1 MTGIVGPELQSQTNA
16 DWYDKALED
25 ANGFLVTPTGAL
37 CLIPGTIYVAN
48 TKANVKVR
56 LERFIFSEDDVYI
69 LEVGPLYI
77 RFYRDD
83 GQMAGPLEVTTT
95 YTAAQIFELDMSV
108 QLADT
113 LYIYHTAHPTRKLV
127 RSADT
132 AWTLTDLAMTDGPY
146 RKENTSATTLTC
158 AAVTGA
164 GIALSA
170 STDTFDTTSPSKHIG
185 AIWKISH
192 KVTMATKTGSFGAVA
207 NSASAFVQRNNAW
220 NIVAIPSADFNGA
233 VDVQFSDDD
242 ITFTTEMNVT
252 QGTSTE
258 RQARSGIA
266 TDASIYVRLR
276 CSDWTAG
283 SCTYWIYADAYKH
296 NGVVLITAVASA
308 QAATVTVLTDL
319 AAATATTQWAEG
331 SWSPLRGYPG
341 CGFFYNQRLGSGGN
355 LAEPQEIWLSE
366 TDDLESHFPGSLAT
380 SAFHQALDGT
390 MPSPIR
396 WIRVEGK
403 GLIIGTLGQVLSYT
417 PQDVTQAA
425 NPATPNPFKK
435 QNAVSHPNGFVR
447 PVTAGS
453 SILMLQLGGNA
464 VMELLFSS
472 EESALIAPDLT
483 RFIKH
488 LTRVDDANGIVS
500 MAFQQRPY
508 PILWCVRSDGTLLA
522 FLYDRASEQA
532 AWTYVTFRGT
542 YESVQVIPK
551 GVYDQ
556 VWLASLHT
564 INSSAVRFVCRMDQL
579 DINKPLKDMHYV
591 EAGLSWKGGTANI
604 TGITSAAQG
613 VITLDAWPADGDSVN
628 MANTDNFRITGLS
641 EMTEL
646 NQMVFTASDINVGAL
661 TLKFKDSESV
671 GYIDTSGFAAE
682 TTGGVLTEVEN
693 TFGGL
698 THLEG
703 EDVYV
708 TTDGNSSETS
718 TVASAAIPAL
728 DDYYNS
734 VSIGL
739 YDTRRIVP
747 MPLEGPKSLGRGK
760 HVRGLLFGAHRAL
773 GGRYGPMS
781 KDGTLDAA
789 KRRNLDWSK
798 AQDPQDWETIGHTG
812 IMQIMDSWR
821 GKRTRIVIEQPEPL
835 NFTLTMIEA
844 NIEVD

>member
-1 MTGIVGPELQSQTNA
+1 MAKSFLTGIVSKDLQAQTGA
-16 DWYDKALED
+16 SWYGTSVED
-25 ANGFLVTPTGAL
+25 ADGFLTTPTGAL

-56 LERFIFSEDDVYI
+56 LERFIFSDDDVYV
-69 LEVGPLYI
+69 LEIGPLYI
-77 RFYRDD
+77 RLYRDN
-83 GQMAGPLEVTTT
+83 GQLVSGVTPVEITTT
-95 YTAAQIFELDMSV
+95 YTAAQIFELDVST

-113 LYIYHTAHPTRKLV
+113 LYIYHTAHPPRKLV
-127 RSADT
+127 RSANLI
-132 AWTLTDLAMTDGPY
+132 WTLTDLLMLDGPF

-158 AAVTGA
+158 AAVTGT
-164 GIALSA
+164 GIALAASA
-170 STDTFDTTSPSKHIG
+170 DTFDADHVG

-192 KVTMATKTGSFGAVA
+192 KVTMATETGTLAAVA

-266 TDASIYVRLR
+266 TNDSIYIRLA

-283 SCTYWIYADAYKH
+283 TCTYWIYADAYKH
-296 NGVVLITAVASA
+296 NGVVLITAVSSS

-319 AAATATTQWAEG
+319 ASTVATTQHSEG

-417 PQDVTQAA
+417 PQDMTQAA

-435 QNAVSHPNGFVR
+435 NNAVSHPNGFVH

-472 EESALIAPDLT
+472 EESALLAPDLT

-522 FLYDRASEQA
+522 FLYDRSSEEA

-564 INSSAVRFVCRMDQL
+564 INGSSVRFVCRMDQL

-591 EAGLSWKGGTANI
+591 EAGLHWKGGTANI

-613 VITLDAWPADGDSVN
+613 VITLDAWPADGDGVA

-661 TLKFKDSESV
+661 TLKFKDS
-671 GYIDTSGFAAE
+671 D
-682 TTGGVLTEVEN
+682 L
-693 TFGGL
+693 
-698 THLEG
+698 
-703 EDVYV
+703 
-708 TTDGNSSETS
+708 
-718 TVASAAIPAL
+718 
-728 DDYYNS
+728 
-734 VSIGL
+734 
-739 YDTRRIVP
+739 
-747 MPLEGPKSLGRGK
+747 SLI
-760 HVRGLLFGAHRAL
+760 H
-773 GGRYGPMS
+773 
-781 KDGTLDAA
+781 
-789 KRRNLDWSK
+789 
-798 AQDPQDWETIGHTG
+798 I
-812 IMQIMDSWR
+812 
-821 GKRTRIVIEQPEPL
+821 
-835 NFTLTMIEA
+835 
-844 NIEVD
+844 